1 MTAYTMNDLD
11 LALFNVLG
19 EPYVKAAGRVKACQS
34 YAQSIF
40 VGDEA
45 SRRATGHEIKI
56 VKAALYDLT
65 VYGQF
70 KFAKEEPS

>member
-1 MTAYTMNDLD
+1 MTTYTLDDLD
-11 LALFNVLG
+11 LALAYVLG

-40 VGDEA
+40 IGDEA
-45 SRRATGHEIKI
+45 SRKAAGHEIEI

-70 KFAKEEPS
+70 KFAKEGP